1 MISIPIAIFFVPYGL
16 FLLIYLFFLFFNVYH
31 IRIYAVHGF
40 FSHAV
45 ATVFLLGTVLILG
58 ATWIILAPYDWGT
71 SLDLEGLTAPFTDT
85 NIFKPI

>member
-16 FLLIYLFFLFFNVYH
+16 FLLIYFFFLFFNVYH
-31 IRIYAVHGF
+31 IRIYGVQNF

-58 ATWIILAPYDWGT
+58 ATWIILAQYNWGT
-71 SLDLEGLTAPFTDT
+71 PLDLEGLTAPFKST
-85 NIFKPI
+85 NIFQPL